1 MKKQYKIIIFMFLIP
16 FLGFSSN
23 DDLEYTKQK
32 NIKKAYFVNSDA
44 GINIDNSYGNITVT
58 TWDEDKVELDILIK
72 VSGDS
77 EKWVN
82 QRINDIDVD
91 ISALK
96 TMITAQTI
104 ITNSSFYNNGN
115 NNSFEI
121 NYIIKI
127 PRNGSVK
134 ISNKY
139 GDIFSNNINGN
150 ANIDCKYGKIVLGK
164 LNGNKNDIDIKY
176 CPKSTIDFIKN
187 ATISVNYS
195 GLKINETTKLDLN
208 SHYTDVDINES
219 QYVNYDSSYGS
230 LKFIKVN
237 SLIGSGNYLTL
248 KIGELNGDLKL
259 STKYSTINIGLIN
272 AKTNA
277 IDITGGYTNITIGFP
292 TNYSFDF
299 DISGKY
305 LNFKHANDFE
315 INKNEEN
322 NSTKSYNG
330 FYNKK
335 GINKIRVSSDYGNVN
350 LLKKQ

>member
-1 MKKQYKIIIFMFLIP
+1 MKKQYKLLIFLFLIP
-16 FLGFSSN
+16 FLGFSN
-23 DDLEYTKQK
+23 NEDLGYTKQK

-44 GINIDNSYGNITVT
+44 GINIDNSYGNITVS
-58 TWDEDKVELDILIK
+58 TWDEEKIELDILIK

-82 QRINDIDVD
+82 QRIDDINVD

-96 TMITAQTI
+96 IMITAQTI

-121 NYIIKI
+121 NYVIKI
-127 PRNGSVK
+127 PKNASVK
-134 ISNKY
+134 LTNKY
-139 GDIFSNNINGN
+139 GDIFSADINGN

-187 ATISVNYS
+187 ATISANYS

-219 QYVNYDSSYGS
+219 LSVNYDSSYGS

-237 SLIGSGNYLTL
+237 SLVGSGNYLTL
-248 KIGELNGDLKL
+248 KIGELSGNLKL
-259 STKYSTINIGLIN
+259 DTKYSTINIGLLN
-272 AKTNA
+272 AKTNS
-277 IDITGGYTNITIGFP
+277 IDISGGYTNVSIGFVA
-292 TNYSFDF
+292 NYAFDF
-299 DISGKY
+299 DVSGKY
-305 LNFKHANDFE
+305 INFKHPNDFE
-315 INKNEEN
+315 MNNSEET
-322 NSTKSYNG
+322 NSTKRYNG

-335 GINKIRVSSDYGNVN
+335 SLNKIRVSSDYGNVN
-350 LLKKQ
+350 LSKKQ